1 MNRKAGEIV
10 LAGANPSAEEAD
22 EGADESSE
30 TGCDIVLAHQL
41 VECFAF
47 GDKKGYTQYLKDY
60 MKRYLLVKCKIFCN
74 CCADIQN
81 FM

>member
-10 LAGANPSAEEAD
+10 LDGANPSAEEAD
-22 EGADESSE
+22 EGADVATE

-60 MKRYLLVKCKIFCN
+60 MKRYVSIYVKILQLSN
-74 CCADIQN
+74 
-81 FM
+81 

>member
-1 MNRKAGEIV
+1 VNRKAGEIV
-10 LAGANPSAEEAD
+10 LDGANPSAEEAD
-22 EGADESSE
+22 EGADVATE

-60 MKRYLLVKCKIFCN
+60 MKRYVSIYVKILQLSN
-74 CCADIQN
+74 
-81 FM
+81 